1 MIPATVIP
9 ASVGA
14 GPLAG
19 TVPVPIPPP
28 GCHSANPADMPGTQ
42 RAPGPLRNG
51 NPRGNP
57 HLAPRCGAKARTTG
71 CPCRAP
77 AMANGR
83 CRMHGGNCRGPSSPE
98 GRARIIKANT
108 KHGRFA
114 APKRADQR
122 YIRTLIVRTY
132 VLAAAR
138 RLRPYLPPEMAARLA
153 AGPREL
159 AAPIHPSNLPFLASQ
174 DAMPCTVRTS
184 PTAGAPRSPRRRQ
197 PGPPAPAGRAAERL
211 AARAELA
218 ALAPWRQAIAFA
230 RAARRA
236 ARQARAAARQA
247 RAARRKTQ
255 SARRNA
261 VRSEPGTCPGGE
273 PGASPGGRNAA
284 RAPGLPGAGAG
295 PAPAPLSNWAELSLL
310 ERELAARAAG
320 LRAGRCAPPPA
331 DAASAP
337 GEKSASPGPD
347 AVHSEPPPAPPLAR
361 LTPTKAAALRGTSL
375 STAWDSGMR
384 PALAARFGTPAP
396 EPGWCIP
403 QAMPPTGPAA
413 AVARS
418 LIAAQQRPATPATPE
433 PATGRPCPRAP
444 VPGVDPVGRL
454 SGW

>member
-1 MIPATVIP
+1 
-9 ASVGA
+9 
-14 GPLAG
+14 
-19 TVPVPIPPP
+19 
-28 GCHSANPADMPGTQ
+28 MPGTQ

-98 GRARIIKANT
+98 GRVRIVKANT
-108 KHGRFA
+108 KHGRVA
-114 APKRADQR
+114 APKRAGQR

-174 DAMPCTVRTS
+174 DAMPCTVRPR
-184 PTAGAPRSPRRRQ
+184 PTAGAPRTPRSRQ
-197 PGPPAPAGRAAERL
+197 PKPPAPTGRAAERL

-236 ARQARAAARQA
+236 ARQARAAAR
-247 RAARRKTQ
+247 KTQ
-255 SARRNA
+255 AVRRHA
-261 VRSEPGTCPGGE
+261 VRSEPGLV
-273 PGASPGGRNAA
+273 PGGRNAA
-284 RAPGLPGAGAG
+284 RAPGLPGAEAG
-295 PAPAPLSNWAELSLL
+295 PALASTSNRAEVSLL

-320 LRAGRCAPPPA
+320 LRSHGCAPPAA
-331 DAASAP
+331 DAAPAP
-337 GEKSASPGPD
+337 GQESASPGPN
-347 AVHSEPPPAPPLAR
+347 AVHSEQPPAPPLAR
-361 LTPTKAAALRGTSL
+361 LTPAKAAALRGTSL

-384 PALAARFGTPAP
+384 PALAARFGPRAAQ
-396 EPGWCIP
+396 PGWRP
-403 QAMPPTGPAA
+403 SQG
-413 AVARS
+413 
-418 LIAAQQRPATPATPE
+418 QHPATPHATFTPRI
-433 PATGRPCPRAP
+433 ATRC
-444 VPGVDPVGRL
+444 
-454 SGW
+454 